1 MDTLNELT
9 KLVEGKLNASIT
21 EFEKRRKKMFNVVR
35 AFKYPLVFLTAI
47 STIVLGLELGTDFVV
62 KQKNLALII
71 GAVVT
76 GLTTLMTFWNVEEY
90 WVKNKV
96 IELQLKSLQNKYQFE
111 KTAGLSEERIKEFF
125 KQYQFIIGQQEELW
139 KATLDEKNENDS

>member
-1 MDTLNELT
+1 METLNELT
-9 KLVEGKLNASIT
+9 KLLEGKLNTSIT
-21 EFEKRRKKMFNVVR
+21 EFEKRRRKMFNVVR
-35 AFKYPLVFLTAI
+35 GFKYPLVLLTAI
-47 STIVLGLELGTDFVV
+47 STIVLGLELGPDFVV

-90 WVKNKV
+90 WIKNKV
-96 IELQLKSLQNKYQFE
+96 IELQLKSLQNKFQFE
-111 KTAGLSEERIKEFF
+111 KTAGLSEERVKNFF
-125 KQYQFIIGQQEELW
+125 KQYQVILGQQEELW